1 MARCELARECPFFN
15 DRLEIEHQMSTLF
28 KARYC
33 KGSSQECARYV
44 VYAACGRAAVP
55 ADLAPN
61 DRLRARTIV
70 YESDDCGGSDLVTS
84 PEVATR

>member
-1 MARCELARECPFFN
+1 MARCDLTRECLFFN
-15 DRLEIEHQMSTLF
+15 DRMEIEHQMATLF

-33 KGSSQECARYV
+33 KGSNQECARYV
-44 VYAACGRAAVP
+44 VYVACGRAAVP

-61 DRLRARTIV
+61 DQLRARTIV
-70 YESDDCGGSDLVTS
+70 YESAVRRGSDLAYV